1 MTELEKNMQLLHT
14 GDLYVCNSPEM
25 FRLQMEYRALIW
37 QYNQMDPRDMDGRA
51 ALLPRIF
58 AEVGEGCFIEPP
70 FNANWG
76 CFTHLGRN
84 VYANFN
90 LTLTDDTHI
99 YIGDDVMIGPNVTIT
114 AATHPLHPALRRKG
128 LQYNKPVTIGAGA
141 WIGAGS
147 IILPG
152 VTIGENAVIGAGSI
166 VTKDVPAG
174 VLAVGSPCRVVRP
187 IGEEDRLAY
196 DHGRPVPPEFL

>member
-25 FRLQMEYRALIW
+25 FRLQMEYRSLIQ